1 MEKLNAKQRKILV
14 ELEREVAKPGAAN
27 QEKIARFH
35 ELTSYRFA

>member
-14 ELEREVAKPGAAN
+14 ELERDVAKMGAEN

-35 ELTSYRFA
+35 ELTGYRFA